1 MNGGHFFQQSAR
13 ALALPL
19 AFAATVLFQIVLV
32 AAESNGSAQF
42 LTIDLATAL
51 RLAGARNIDV
61 QLAREKLAE
70 AYAAEESA
78 IERFFPWVA
87 PGVTYR
93 RHDNLIQNT
102 EGVIEEVHKQ
112 SYAPGGTLLAQTE
125 IGDAIFK
132 SLEAHQLMKA
142 ARHDL
147 AAQQQETILAAARGY
162 FDLAAAHEAVG
173 VAREALRAST
183 DYAAEIDRAVNA
195 GIAFK
200 GDALRVKVQQ
210 QHDAIVLRRA
220 EENVRLA
227 SAKLVQILHLDPIVE
242 LMPREASVVPLS
254 IVSAKESLG
263 DLVSQALAARPETQ
277 QSAALLSAAQHAK
290 NGSIYGPLIPTVAGQ
305 AFFGG
310 LGGGMNSETGHF
322 GEFEDYVAL
331 LAWRIGPGGLFDVGN
346 IHARRARLRSAALTA
361 DKVIDQVANEVI
373 NSRTRVQSLADQI
386 ATAKQSLSDAAEAL
400 RLGQER
406 KEFGVGVVL
415 ETILAEKTWRAFATI
430 ISTLLPITIKRNTR
444 CCAHSA
450 AFHRR
455 RRLTVAGDAEP
466 GALSRRLWLL
476 WRRSLCRR
484 RGLRGCSGL
493 RQSASAG
500 IGRRRRN
507 RRRLR
512 CSGRRRRSLRSRLRF
527 HQRTPESAFASRA
540 LMGIKD
546 RQCKSE
552 REKNTGEPRREFH

>member
-1 MNGGHFFQQSAR
+1 MKRLGFAF
-13 ALALPL
+13 LI
-19 AFAATVLFQIVLV
+19 FAALV
-32 AAESNGSAQF
+32 YFAGAAEPNRTPES
-42 LTIDLATAL
+42 LTIDLPATL
-51 RLAGARNIDV
+51 RLAGGRNLDV

-102 EGVIEEVHKQ
+102 EGLIEEVHKQ
-112 SYAPGGTLLAQTE
+112 SYAPGGTIVAQTD

-132 SLEAHQLMKA
+132 SLEAHQLTKA
-142 ARHDL
+142 ARHGLDVQR
-147 AAQQQETILAAARGY
+147 AETILAAAHDY
-162 FDLAAAHEAVG
+162 FDLAAAHEAIG
-173 VAREALRAST
+173 VAREALRASA

-210 QHDAIVLRRA
+210 QRDEIALRRA

-227 SAKLVQILHLDPIVE
+227 STKLVQILHLDPIIE
-242 LMPREASVVPLS
+242 LMPRDASVVPLS
-254 IVSAKESLG
+254 IVSAKGSLG
-263 DLVSQALAARPETQ
+263 DLVSQALAERPETQ

-290 NGSIYGPLIPTVAGQ
+290 NGSIYGPLIPSVGGQ

-322 GEFEDYVAL
+322 GESEDYVAL
-331 LAWRIGPGGLFDVGN
+331 LTWRVGPGGLFDFGN
-346 IHARRARLRSAALTA
+346 IHARQARLRGAAFTA

-373 NSRTRVQSLADQI
+373 TSQTRVQSLADQI

-415 ETILAEKTWRAFATI
+415 ETILAEQDLARARNDYLNIVTDYNKTQYA
-430 ISTLLPITIKRNTR
+430 LL
-444 CCAHSA
+444 
-450 AFHRR
+450 
-455 RRLTVAGDAEP
+455 
-466 GALSRRLWLL
+466 
-476 WRRSLCRR
+476 
-484 RGLRGCSGL
+484 
-493 RQSASAG
+493 
-500 IGRRRRN
+500 
-507 RRRLR
+507 
-512 CSGRRRRSLRSRLRF
+512 
-527 HQRTPESAFASRA
+527 RA
-540 LMGIKD
+540 LG
-546 RQCKSE
+546 RLCPPLSTS
-552 REKNTGEPRREFH
+552 RSAVH